1 MNKLYPV
8 FFLFY
13 SMISFGQQTI
23 NESIIHD
30 GIERDYILY
39 VPETYDGSN
48 SFPLVLN
55 FHGYTSTAQQQMFYG
70 DFRAIADT
78 ANFLL
83 VHPQGTIDFA
93 GQPHWNVGWG
103 TSNVDDVGFT
113 SALIDSLATNYAVD
127 LDRIYSTGMS
137 NGGFMS
143 FLLACQLS
151 DKVAAVASVTG
162 SMTSSMLAECQANAP
177 VPAMQIHGTAD
188 GVVGYNGGAIS
199 EPIEDVVNYWVDQN
213 DCSPQAGV
221 IDIPDVDPNDG
232 CTAEQY
238 VYSGGINGTQVEFF
252 KVTDGGHTWPGSAF
266 NSGVTNQDFNASA
279 EIWRFFS
286 QYDIN
291 GRIIASDIAEEDL
304 ASHVALQPNPAT
316 DLIQWVSEAP
326 MTGRLFL
333 RDMQGRLQ
341 MQADLLDQKQASLR
355 IGFLPEGM
363 YMLQMM
369 DEQGMVRFSERFVK
383 H

>member
-1 MNKLYPV
+1 
-8 FFLFY
+8 
-13 SMISFGQQTI
+13 
-23 NESIIHD
+23 
-30 GIERDYILY
+30 
-39 VPETYDGSN
+39 
-48 SFPLVLN
+48 LVLN